1 MYGFIRMLAKAAV
14 WAALVRLF
22 NWLMDEF
29 LSYIPCCP
37 LYRKRP
43 KSPEYHPL
51 ESSQTDTGM
60 HHCSIMGTSL
70 GAMTAQENSSVVW
83 HS

>member
-1 MYGFIRMLAKAAV
+1 MYGFIRVLAKAAV

-37 LYRKRP
+37 P
-43 KSPEYHPL
+43 
-51 ESSQTDTGM
+51 
-60 HHCSIMGTSL
+60 
-70 GAMTAQENSSVVW
+70 V
-83 HS
+83 